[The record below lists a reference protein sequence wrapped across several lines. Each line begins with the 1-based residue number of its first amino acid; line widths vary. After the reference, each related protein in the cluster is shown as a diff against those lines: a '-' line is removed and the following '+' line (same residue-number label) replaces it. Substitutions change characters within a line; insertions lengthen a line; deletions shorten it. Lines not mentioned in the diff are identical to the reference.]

1 MNKNGK
7 KRTVEK
13 ADRARKR
20 KKQKITCVY
29 LKTKMGEEAM
39 LVAERHQKI
48 VDLVNER
55 SSIRVTEL
63 SEIFSV
69 TEETIRRDLEKLEK
83 ESKLLRSH
91 GGAISVQEDEAEI
104 HFSERV
110 ITNVSEKKAIAHEAA
125 KRVKEGDR
133 IILDASTTAW
143 YMAKSLPNMPLTVI
157 TNSMKVIMEL
167 SKKEKIDIISIGGKV
182 LSQSLSYVG
191 PLAERS
197 LNMYHVN
204 KTFLS
209 CKGIH
214 LEEGLSDSN
223 EEQALLKKKMIERSD
238 EVILMADSSK
248 FGQRAFSLIVQ
259 PGEVNEVITDK
270 HINQVSRQALEEK
283 NIKVTVVQ

>member
-1 MNKNGK
+1 
-7 KRTVEK
+7 
-13 ADRARKR
+13 
-20 KKQKITCVY
+20 
-29 LKTKMGEEAM
+29 M

-48 VDLVNER
+48 VELVNER

-83 ESKLLRSH
+83 ENKLQRSH
-91 GGAISVQEDEAEI
+91 GGAVSVQEEESEI

-110 ITNVSEKKAIAHEAA
+110 ITNVKEKKTIAYEAA
-125 KRVKEGDR
+125 KRIVEGDR

-143 YMAKSLPNMPLTVI
+143 YMAKVLPNMPLTVI
-157 TNSMKVIMEL
+157 TNSTKVVMEL
-167 SKKEKIDIISIGGKV
+167 SKKEKIDVISTGGRLLPK
-182 LSQSLSYVG
+182 SLSYVG

-197 LNMYHVN
+197 LDMYHVN

-209 CKGIH
+209 CKGLH

-223 EEQALLKKKMIERSD
+223 EGQALLKKKMIERSD

-248 FGQRAFSLIVQ
+248 FGKRAFSLIVP
-259 PGEVNEVITDK
+259 PGEVDEIITDK
-270 HINQVSRQALEEK
+270 EIDEVSKQVLGER
-283 NIKVTVVQ
+283 NVKVTILK